1 MMSASVQMI
10 TMKFSLSESRKL
22 VVFTFRFT
30 FLNKNDPFMT
40 AYKARPDG
48 NFTYLDNSANNKG
61 F

>member
-1 MMSASVQMI
+1 MT

-30 FLNKNDPFMT
+30 FRNKDDPFTT
-40 AYKARPDG
+40 AYKARPEG
-48 NFTYLDNSANNKG
+48 NFTYLDNNAYNKG